1 MMTRVAQVWEWVLA
15 MLASALFVAIVLA
28 ATAQPS
34 CR

>member
-1 MMTRVAQVWEWVLA
+1 MMTRVAQAWEWILA
-15 MLASALFVAIVLA
+15 MLASILFVAIVVV